1 MQQNDALTCP
11 HCLVGLMKPGTA
23 TFTNVLFGL
32 FISVPE
38 MDAVIC
44 DVCGA
49 REFSNDALSGLEALT
64 GSMNPA
70 EEPSRQTARLT
81 PAEQDLINRLRSSRL
96 KP

>member
-11 HCLVGLMKPGTA
+11 HCLVGLMKPAKA
-23 TFTNVLFGL
+23 TFTGVLRGS
-32 FISVPE
+32 FISVPD

-49 REFSNDALSGLEALT
+49 REFSNDALIGLEALI
-64 GSMNPA
+64 GNMNA
-70 EEPSRQTARLT
+70 TVEPTRQSYRLT
-81 PAEQDLINRLRSSRL
+81 PAEQDLINRLRGTRL

>member
-11 HCLVGLMKPGTA
+11 HCLVGLMKPGTV
-23 TFTNVLFGL
+23 TFTGVLNGA
-32 FISVPE
+32 FISVPN

-49 REFSNDALSGLEALT
+49 REFSNDALIGLEALT
-64 GSMNPA
+64 GTMSA
-70 EEPSRQTARLT
+70 ASEPTRQTTRLT

>member
-11 HCLVGLMKPGTA
+11 HCLVGLMKPGNA
-23 TFTNVLFGL
+23 TFTGVLRGV
-32 FISVPE
+32 FISVPD

-49 REFSNDALSGLEALT
+49 REFSNDALIGLEALT
-64 GSMNPA
+64 GSMNASA
-70 EEPSRQTARLT
+70 EPIRQTTRLT
-81 PAEQDLINRLRSSRL
+81 PAEQDLINQLRSSRL